1 MNSLRYPTRLAART
15 QTAAAPVVAPVV
27 AVAPAAPAV
36 APTDPAPVVAVTP
49 AAPVVAPSVAPVV
62 APTDPAPARKRYL
75 TRLAFARLRARMDG
89 HAQRAWDAD
98 GPRVLYI
105 IRAVTRRLTA
115 LMVDLRRAYRTKPYS
130 WIAETFD
137 SRLKVFR
144 DQAKWIGDQL
154 LPHEIAVK
162 GSPEYHELIV
172 ALQSCVVLIEKV
184 RSKA

>member
-1 MNSLRYPTRLAART
+1 MNSLRYPTRLAVRT
-15 QTAAAPVVAPVV
+15 QTTAAPVVAPV
-27 AVAPAAPAV
+27 V

-49 AAPVVAPSVAPVV
+49 AAPAV
-62 APTDPAPARKRYL
+62 APTDPAPVRKRYL
-75 TRLAFARLRARMDG
+75 TRLAFARLRDRMDG

-105 IRAVTRRLTA
+105 IRAVTRRLAA

-154 LPHEIAVK
+154 QPHEIAVK
-162 GSPEYHELIV
+162 GLPEYHELIV